1 MPQTGLLGPYRLT
14 FDDINTAVNQT
25 YPGVFALGHLDRDG
39 RFCVTRVGRSDQDV
53 GAALRDFIGS
63 ENYFKFDILS
73 TGRAAF
79 EKECT
84 LYHDFSPRG
93 NRVHP
98 QRPTDSD
105 WTCPHCRMMNQW

>member
-14 FDDINTAVNQT
+14 FDSIKSAVSGPT
-25 YPGVFALGHLDRDG
+25 PGVFALGHLDVDG

-53 GAALRDFIGS
+53 GSALRDFIGS

-73 TGRAAF
+73 SGRAAF
-79 EKECT
+79 EKECS

-98 QRPTDSD
+98 SRPDGSN
-105 WTCPHCRMMNQW
+105 WTCPHCRILSQW